1 MYGQTQKITGVFF
14 KLRRPAFPWGPL
26 KLRTS
31 SPINCGSCY
40 YKHQSIGL
48 GPVPIAIMPMKNIN
62 AAGIDNN
69 PMTSRALDAFL

>member
-31 SPINCGSCY
+31 SPIM
-40 YKHQSIGL
+40 YKHQLIGNRIWTC
-48 GPVPIAIMPMKNIN
+48 PNNYN
-62 AAGIDNN
+62 AREKQKCRWD
-69 PMTSRALDAFL
+69 R